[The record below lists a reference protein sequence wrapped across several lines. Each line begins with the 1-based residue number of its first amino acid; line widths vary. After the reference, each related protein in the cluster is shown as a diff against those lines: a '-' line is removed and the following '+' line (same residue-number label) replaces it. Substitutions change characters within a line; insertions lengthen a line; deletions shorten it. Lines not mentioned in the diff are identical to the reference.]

1 LRNYHDDRSNRHQR
15 FFCPRGACCET
26 IDAAVGIPA
35 HPTKSAFS
43 RRFEQISPASGA
55 SNEATPRNDQ
65 HVCSESRLRRTV
77 RQADRIWPWRRPRFG
92 AFVAIVHAP
101 ASIAITPQSGEDR

>member
-1 LRNYHDDRSNRHQR
+1 MIVVIATNASSAPEARAVRP
-15 FFCPRGACCET
+15 F
-26 IDAAVGIPA
+26 DAAVGIPA
-35 HPTKSAFS
+35 HPTKSAFF

-55 SNEATPRNDQ
+55 SNQATPRNDQ
-65 HVCSESRLRRTV
+65 QVCSESRLRRTV
-77 RQADRIWPWRRPRFG
+77 HQADRIWPWRRPRFG